1 MRTTPLGPAARWL
14 LLLLTAFG
22 LTMMHTLGH
31 AGMQMGTP
39 AAPHAATL
47 GVHAPAAVSAPLT
60 CPDDH
65 CPHHSGMDGWSI
77 CLAILGGLAVI
88 VVLAAH
94 LATRRHL
101 AHIVSAANRAARGSR
116 SPPRSPTGLLIA
128 STAALR
134 I

>member
-1 MRTTPLGPAARWL
+1 
-14 LLLLTAFG
+14 LLLLTALG

-31 AGMQMGTP
+31 AGMQMDAP

-47 GVHAPAAVSAPLT
+47 GAHAPATASALPP

-65 CPHHSGMDGWSI
+65 CPHHPGMDGWSV
-77 CLAILGGLAVI
+77 CLGILGGLAV
-88 VVLAAH
+88 VVLLAAY
-94 LATRRHL
+94 LAGRH
-101 AHIVSAANRAARGSR
+101 SAELTPASATIPGKASR
-116 SPPRSPTGLLIA
+116 SPPRAPTGLLIA

>member
-1 MRTTPLGPAARWL
+1 M

-31 AGMQMGTP
+31 AGMQMDP
-39 AAPHAATL
+39 AAARADMPAAATV
-47 GVHAPAAVSAPLT
+47 GADVPAAAPAPLP

-65 CPHHSGMDGWSI
+65 CPHHSGMDGWSA

-88 VVLAAH
+88 VLLAAH

-101 AHIVSAANRAARGSR
+101 PHIVSAASGAARGSR
-116 SPPRSPTGLLIA
+116 SPPRSPSGLLIA